1 MKCSNCGTQLPD
13 DAKFCASC
21 GNRVEIP
28 APEAIAAV
36 NVEPISEE
44 AVNSEP
50 AEKSEIPAEMT
61 APTEPVEPPEPIAS
75 PEPVAP
81 PVPAPQPEPV
91 IEKKP
96 VWPVSPGQACRQC
109 GNPLKSGAQFC
120 NKCGTKV
127 VASQPSAAS
136 AAAIPSAAVQDSYC
150 PRCANRV
157 KPGATFCATCGTRLA
172 AAAAFAPPVQQR
184 QYQQSY
190 PQAPVCQQPA
200 SVQQP
205 YGQYYNPYQQAPAK
219 PKKKKGWLVALIII
233 LVIALAGG
241 GTYML
246 FGKQLRRS
254 LMGPKAAY
262 LEIEGNALK
271 GNAAD
276 LIETIVKYGNKDAN
290 EKGGFDMSLQL
301 ALDATALELDPQI
314 STVFDKLRI
323 KNSMMY
329 DRSGDSPLVYDKLE
343 LLSVAEHLVDIEL
356 LYGDEQLVI
365 RAPEIFDEYLVTDTT
380 GLADSL
386 DSGDISIGDIDLSEF
401 SSYAGLLTG
410 TGALDLGIDDQELN
424 KTMDKIINTILDHI
438 DTCELKTGQTLTAG
452 TVSATYDLYDMS
464 ISKDSAKAMITEI
477 LELLQDDQEFYNLY
491 KRIAGTLN
499 GDSESGEYT
508 QEQYQAD
515 IQQAIDDIAD
525 ESNDEG
531 DFTIHQLLYV
541 NSKDE
546 VVGRD
551 LTVIDDT
558 DTTQLHIQYAQ
569 PADGNR
575 EAYLLAL
582 DAETESF
589 SFLADY
595 TVAGDKKTGQATISS
610 MGSDLLTIDFTD
622 FVHVE
627 TAESDKILG
636 NFVCTIVDPA
646 SISEGMPSQFTLDIT
661 ESGGETVFK
670 VAVPEMLDLQLNY
683 AEIADRDVQ
692 IPSFTDGA
700 TRVDISDSTAM
711 EAVMDTEAQDKIIA
725 IMEKLGIDTSEME

>member
-1 MKCSNCGTQLPD
+1 
-13 DAKFCASC
+13 
-21 GNRVEIP
+21 
-28 APEAIAAV
+28 
-36 NVEPISEE
+36 
-44 AVNSEP
+44 
-50 AEKSEIPAEMT
+50 
-61 APTEPVEPPEPIAS
+61 
-75 PEPVAP
+75 
-81 PVPAPQPEPV
+81 
-91 IEKKP
+91 
-96 VWPVSPGQACRQC
+96 
-109 GNPLKSGAQFC
+109 
-120 NKCGTKV
+120 
-127 VASQPSAAS
+127 
-136 AAAIPSAAVQDSYC
+136 
-150 PRCANRV
+150 
-157 KPGATFCATCGTRLA
+157 
-172 AAAAFAPPVQQR
+172 
-184 QYQQSY
+184 
-190 PQAPVCQQPA
+190 
-200 SVQQP
+200 
-205 YGQYYNPYQQAPAK
+205 
-219 PKKKKGWLVALIII
+219 
-233 LVIALAGG
+233 
-241 GTYML
+241 
-246 FGKQLRRS
+246 
-254 LMGPKAAY
+254 
-262 LEIEGNALK
+262 
-271 GNAAD
+271 
-276 LIETIVKYGNKDAN
+276 
-290 EKGGFDMSLQL
+290 
-301 ALDATALELDPQI
+301 
-314 STVFDKLRI
+314 
-323 KNSMMY
+323 MMY

-569 PADGNR
+569 PADGSK
-575 EAYLLAL
+575 EAYLMSL
-582 DAETESF
+582 
-589 SFLADY
+589 
-595 TVAGDKKTGQATISS
+595 
-610 MGSDLLTIDFTD
+610 
-622 FVHVE
+622 
-627 TAESDKILG
+627 
-636 NFVCTIVDPA
+636 
-646 SISEGMPSQFTLDIT
+646 
-661 ESGGETVFK
+661 
-670 VAVPEMLDLQLNY
+670 
-683 AEIADRDVQ
+683 
-692 IPSFTDGA
+692 
-700 TRVDISDSTAM
+700 
-711 EAVMDTEAQDKIIA
+711 DTE
-725 IMEKLGIDTSEME
+725 T

>member
-1 MKCSNCGTQLPD
+1 MKCSNCDTQLPD

-28 APEAIAAV
+28 APEV
-36 NVEPISEE
+36 
-44 AVNSEP
+44 
-50 AEKSEIPAEMT
+50 IPADN
-61 APTEPVEPPEPIAS
+61 AEPVT
-75 PEPVAP
+75 P
-81 PVPAPQPEPV
+81 PVPAPVPEPD

-96 VWPVSPGQACRQC
+96 VWPTSPSQVCRQC

-127 VASQPSAAS
+127 VASQP
-136 AAAIPSAAVQDSYC
+136 AAAPAATIPSPAVQDSYC
-150 PRCANRV
+150 PRCASKV
-157 KPGATFCATCGTRLA
+157 KPGATFCAACGTRLA
-172 AAAAFAPPVQQR
+172 AAAAFTPPVQQ
-184 QYQQSY
+184 
-190 PQAPVCQQPA
+190 
-200 SVQQP
+200 P
-205 YGQYYNPYQQAPAK
+205 YNQYYNPYQQAPVK

-271 GNAAD
+271 DNAAD
-276 LIETIVKYGNKDAN
+276 LIETLVKYGNKDVN

-343 LLSVAEHLVDIEL
+343 LLAVAEHLVDIEL
-356 LYGDEQLVI
+356 LYGDDQLVI
-365 RAPEIFDEYLVTDTT
+365 RVPEIFDEYLVTDTG
-380 GLADSL
+380 GLTDSL
-386 DSGDISIGDIDLSEF
+386 DTSGISIGDIDLSEF

-410 TGALDLGIDDQELN
+410 TGALDLGIDEQELN
-424 KTMDKIINTILDHI
+424 RTMSKIINIILAHI

-452 TVSATYDLYDMS
+452 SVSATYDLYDMS
-464 ISKDSAKAMITEI
+464 ISKDSARAMITEI

-491 KRIAGTLN
+491 KRIAGTIS
-499 GDSESGEYT
+499 GESESGEYT
-508 QEQYQAD
+508 LEQYQAD

-525 ESNDEG
+525 GSNDDG

-541 NSKDE
+541 NSQDE

-558 DTTQLHIQYAQ
+558 DTVQLHIQYAQ
-569 PADGNR
+569 PADGSN
-575 EAYLLAL
+575 EAYLLSL
-582 DAETESF
+582 DTETESF

-595 TVAGDKKTGQATISS
+595 TVSGDKKTGQATISS
-610 MGSDLLTIDFTD
+610 MGSDLLTIDFKD
-622 FVHVE
+622 YVHIKSDK
-627 TAESDKILG
+627 SDKILG

-646 SISEGMPSQFTLDIT
+646 SISEGMPSQFTLDIS
-661 ESGGETVFK
+661 ESGDETVFK
-670 VAVPEMLDLQLNY
+670 VAVPDMLDLQLNY

-711 EAVMDTEAQDKIIA
+711 EAVMDTETQDKIMA
-725 IMEKLGIDTSEME
+725 IMEKLGIDTSEIN